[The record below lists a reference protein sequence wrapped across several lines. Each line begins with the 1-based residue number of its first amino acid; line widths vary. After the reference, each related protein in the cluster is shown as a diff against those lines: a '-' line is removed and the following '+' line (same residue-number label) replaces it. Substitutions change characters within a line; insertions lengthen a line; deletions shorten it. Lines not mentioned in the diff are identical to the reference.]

1 LDEKLQ
7 EICEPIS
14 VDDVYAVLDH
24 VTTEIFPHR
33 ALARQQRYLRRV
45 VKPEDMP
52 IGTYVARIRELNG
65 YLEDFP
71 PFAPGQSLSEADLVE
86 LVERGLPNSWTEQ
99 MADQGF
105 DPIEHTLTDL
115 VAFCERAE
123 VVATIVDGHH
133 SKKSEGPRA
142 EPSRVPVFK
151 RTGALSHARKPSEE
165 ASNKKQKTGKYCPL
179 QKTSGNDAGECKVIL
194 APIARMR
201 GTGKSQTTA
210 ARSNNNKKIEKQRE
224 SLMNE
229 MLAQFKDTVAE
240 TVHESDDS
248 SSDATDLNIDNFN
261 TDSDDSFDAYTLSQ
275 LHSTSTGSTSTKDKN
290 FAPLVVAKIQ
300 SHPQQ
305 PKVQWIRVLLDSGAS
320 GTIINGTYTKK
331 INTQRVSKTE
341 WTTKSGTFVTEKECK
356 IHFSLPEFHE
366 NKIIE
371 WTVHV
376 DDTEQNFKYDMIIGR
391 DLLEALGISF
401 DFAKTYYHMG

>member
-1 LDEKLQ
+1 
-7 EICEPIS
+7 
-14 VDDVYAVLDH
+14 
-24 VTTEIFPHR
+24 
-33 ALARQQRYLRRV
+33 
-45 VKPEDMP
+45 
-52 IGTYVARIRELNG
+52 
-65 YLEDFP
+65 
-71 PFAPGQSLSEADLVE
+71 VE
-86 LVERGLPNSWTEQ
+86 
-99 MADQGF
+99 
-105 DPIEHTLTDL
+105 
-115 VAFCERAE
+115 
-123 VVATIVDGHH
+123 GHH
-133 SKKSEGPRA
+133 DKKSNGPRA

-151 RTGALSHARKPSEE
+151 RTGALSHARKPSKE

-248 SSDATDLNIDNFN
+248 SSDATDFNIDNFN

-290 FAPLVVAKIQ
+290 FAPVVVAKIQ